1 MLANLSSELPACMMT
16 LVTTNTRLCCLS
28 HGSCFHHKQPTYP
41 STATFLFFH
50 SQFASRELD
59 TYYRG
64 SNEVLSLLRTIPH
77 RVADTNFEM
86 EEYLRSLE

>member
-1 MLANLSSELPACMMT
+1 M
-16 LVTTNTRLCCLS
+16 
-28 HGSCFHHKQPTYP
+28 
-41 STATFLFFH
+41 
-50 SQFASRELD
+50 D